1 MASSSTVPSKVVLL
15 HYGDDPFKHK
25 FVDLQGADAFTM
37 YKSSS
42 MILIARGFN
51 STRAV
56 AANAHAQRL
65 TDQLP
70 PSLPPA
76 LQIPSDD
83 PNKIVRLMRE
93 DTWAKQYPNTVM
105 GPDKSHFFFGAEERP
120 GVLEYG
126 NNGIRI
132 PMEYLLRAGK
142 KEGSISRYFRAQ
154 SGKEFKWK
162 VISTHR
168 MECQDLKHTTL
179 AVWEVSPPDEENFG
193 RLTLRP
199 AALQMVTEILSTL
212 TLNRMAQALGW

>member
-1 MASSSTVPSKVVLL
+1 MASSSSSTVPSKVVLL
-15 HYGDDPFKHK
+15 HYGDDPFNHK
-25 FVDLQGADAFTM
+25 FVDLQGADAFTIT
-37 YKSSS
+37 K
-42 MILIARGFN
+42 
-51 STRAV
+51 
-56 AANAHAQRL
+56 
-65 TDQLP
+65 
-70 PSLPPA
+70 
-76 LQIPSDD
+76 IPSDD

-93 DTWAKQYPNTVM
+93 DTWAKQYPNAVM

-142 KEGSISRYFRAQ
+142 KEGSKSRYFRAQ

-179 AVWEVSPPDEENFG
+179 AVWEVSPTDEENFG

-212 TLNRMAQALGW
+212 TLNRMAQALCW